1 MHWTDRIGRRL
12 KPRDLHIF
20 LTVIEQ
26 GNMAKAAATLGIS
39 RPVVSKTIA
48 DLERTLGVR
57 LLDRSPQGLEP
68 TLYGQALIARSQ
80 ALFDELRQ
88 TVKEIEILSDP
99 GAGELSIGCT
109 EPMAAGVVPAV
120 IDQLSQQ
127 YPRLRFQVQL
137 GDAATLQ
144 LRSLRERKCEVVV
157 ARTLRPAPEQD
168 MQADLLFHEEL
179 FIAAGVR
186 HKWGRRRKIDLAE
199 LVNEPWILS
208 PFETE
213 PGSPV
218 VEAFRAC
225 NLEVP
230 NATVVGY
237 SLPLRN
243 TLLSTGRFLTVVPGS
258 VLRYGAERQLLSLLP
273 VKLPRWRLPISI
285 ITLKSRTLSPTVQL
299 FTACARQVAK
309 PLANREEHRAAS
321 D

>member
-26 GNMAKAAATLGIS
+26 GNMAKAAGTLAIS

-88 TVKEIEILSDP
+88 TVKEIETLSDP
-99 GAGELSIGCT
+99 SAGELRIGCT
-109 EPMAAGVVPAV
+109 EPMAAGVVAAV
-120 IDQLSQQ
+120 IDQLSRH
-127 YPRLRFQVQL
+127 YPRLRFQVEL

-144 LRSLRERKCEVVV
+144 LPLRERRCELIV
-157 ARTLRPAPEQD
+157 ARTLGPAPEHD
-168 MQADLLFHEEL
+168 MQAELLFHEEL
-179 FIAAGVR
+179 FVAAGVR
-186 HKWGRRRKIDLAE
+186 HKWSRRRKIELAE
-199 LVNEPWILS
+199 LVNEPWILA

-218 VEAFRAC
+218 GEAFRAC

-230 NATVVGY
+230 DAIVVGY

-273 VKLPRWRLPISI
+273 VKLPRWRVPISI

-309 PLANREEHRAAS
+309 PLANRK
-321 D
+321 